1 MAKRMILLIIGL
13 LALAAVAALC
23 VLWALRDNG
32 LAGSG
37 VFFV

>member
-1 MAKRMILLIIGL
+1 MARRTLLLLIGL
-13 LALAAVAALC
+13 AVLALIAAVC
-23 VLWALRDNG
+23 VLLSVRGNG

>member
-1 MAKRMILLIIGL
+1 MARRTLIILIGIIVL
-13 LALAAVAALC
+13 TLVAMLC
-23 VLWALRDNG
+23 VLLSLRDNG

>member
-1 MAKRMILLIIGL
+1 MAKRMIFLLIGLVL
-13 LALAAVAALC
+13 LAVIAALC